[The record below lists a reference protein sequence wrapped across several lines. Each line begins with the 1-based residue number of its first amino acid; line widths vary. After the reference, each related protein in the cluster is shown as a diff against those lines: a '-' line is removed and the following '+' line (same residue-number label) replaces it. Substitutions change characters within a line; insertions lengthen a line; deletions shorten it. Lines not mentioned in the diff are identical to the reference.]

1 MSYQVGEPPDV
12 SEANHVAKGGEE
24 EVAFVGPLASVELF
38 FNQSFEGNNFVLDS
52 LQFSGLESFYLTHNV
67 CLNYRGL
74 SKHIEREFPACPACL
89 HD

>member
-24 EVAFVGPLASVELF
+24 EVAFVGPLASIKLF

-52 LQFSGLESFYLTHNV
+52 LQFSGLESFDLIHYA
-67 CLNYRGL
+67 CLNYSDL
-74 SKHIEREFPACPACL
+74 SKHIERECPA
-89 HD
+89 